1 MIRKQDR
8 EEFLADIEQGKPLIV
23 AVFPTA
29 ARGMFGTSPAEVFDG
44 TRGGV
49 GHFYY
54 IYLMT
59 QWALAPF
66 WLWLAPENMDPPIQ
80 EFLIGHLGYGTG
92 DWLSGALLL
101 MICADL
107 ALAISLRVL
116 LFPVGP
122 DGRADWRWNQRT

>member
-1 MIRKQDR
+1 MIREQDR
-8 EEFLADIEQGKPLIV
+8 EGLLTDIEQGKPPIV
-23 AVFPTA
+23 AAFPIA
-29 ARGMFGTSPAEVFDG
+29 GRGMFGSCPAEVFDG
-44 TRGGV
+44 TRGRV

-54 IYLMT
+54 IYLMI

-66 WLWLAPENMDPPIQ
+66 WLWLAPENLDPPIR
-80 EFLIGHLGYGTG
+80 EFLIERLGYGTG

-101 MICADL
+101 LICADL

-122 DGRADWRWNQRT
+122 NGRAEWRWR